1 MKHWK
6 SPYLTIKYIGILPI
20 NVLVSI
26 NPKDL
31 ALHKIDLQICHLL
44 IDVQEH
50 FQVPRLNSPFFLSF
64 MKDLMQD
71 HNPSHNIP
79 AFDKGDLLLT
89 NQLLRIWF
97 NPYSQDFSDQLIQV
111 VQKTDG
117 PILLNFSSFLRFR
130 QQVMVP

>member
-1 MKHWK
+1 
-6 SPYLTIKYIGILPI
+6 
-20 NVLVSI
+20 
-26 NPKDL
+26 
-31 ALHKIDLQICHLL
+31 
-44 IDVQEH
+44 
-50 FQVPRLNSPFFLSF
+50 
-64 MKDLMQD
+64 MQD

-117 PILLNFSSFLRFR
+117 PRLLNFSSFLRFR
-130 QQVMVP
+130 QQGNGAIVDSTYIQVPCMEIMEQSDNIIFDDVPTHLVKFSRNVARARCFVFSILNRASFISFSVKSPHKI